1 MAWTAGANCSDGAAR
16 LPPEPHASA
25 DHGPSS
31 ETSQNSGEM
40 HDICEH
46 LAAICEADLLP
57 TPHVLETSDPSAR
70 MSTVGLMLHEV
81 EGSIIVDNVVAG
93 LPAFKSRKIDRGDV
107 IVRVDDQV
115 SCTACKHV
123 FGDKALTW
131 DSHHVCAGRIC
142 IQLSESL
149 NGQRYSRKSS

>member
-1 MAWTAGANCSDGAAR
+1 MAWTGANCSDGTAR
-16 LPPEPHASA
+16 LQNEKEEYAEKGS
-25 DHGPSS
+25 SS
-31 ETSQNSGEM
+31 ETSQNLGEM
-40 HDICEH
+40 HGICEH

-107 IVRVDDQV
+107 IVQVDDQV
-115 SCTACKHV
+115 FCTACKHV
-123 FGDKALTW
+123 L
-131 DSHHVCAGRIC
+131 GR
-142 IQLSESL
+142 QGSDV
-149 NGQRYSRKSS
+149 GFSSCLCRTYLHPTIRVS